1 MIGLAL
7 YFRVNK
13 LSGGK
18 YMKSLV
24 ALMVFGLFLFLGTT
38 SHAQTP
44 DGETP
49 AVEDVCEGYA
59 GQAYG
64 LCNAYCEAM
73 DCDGEPRASEKACA
87 RVQANFENKTGEIL
101 PCLLEGCDN
110 PSNLGKPCDDMSAC
124 TINDTCQL
132 YIDGGLQCIGDA
144 LDCDDG
150 NSCTLDDCDVIEG
163 CFSVNE
169 PVDFP
174 CDDGDS
180 CTQGEVCDENGACAG
195 GIPICMER

>member
-1 MIGLAL
+1 
-7 YFRVNK
+7 
-13 LSGGK
+13 
-18 YMKSLV
+18 MKSIV
-24 ALMVFGLFLFLGTT
+24 ALILFSLLLYLGIT

-87 RVQANFENKTGEIL
+87 RVQANFENITDQML

-110 PSNLGKPCDDMSAC
+110 PSNLGKPCDDRDIC
-124 TINDTCQL
+124 TENETCQF
-132 YIDGGLQCIGDA
+132 DFEGGVVCLG
-144 LDCDDG
+144 
-150 NSCTLDDCDVIEG
+150 DVI
-163 CFSVNE
+163 
-169 PVDFP
+169 D

-180 CTQGEVCDENGACAG
+180 CTFDDCNQIDGCVNENKEAGAPCDDGDECTQDEMCDENGTCAG
-195 GIPICMER
+195 GFPICME